1 MKQPIVS
8 VIMPVYNNEK
18 YLEQCLDSIVNQ
30 SLTDIEIICVD
41 DGSEDSSAEILKR
54 YAEKDSRIRIIYQ
67 ENAGAGAARN
77 NGLRHSRGKYLSF
90 LDSDDFFENDM
101 LEKAVKK
108 IEEDAADFVVFR
120 CDQYLNDC
128 DKFKNVR
135 YTLKEQTLPPYVP
148 FNFRQITDNVFK
160 TFVGWAWDKLYR
172 REFVMRYELT
182 FQEQRTSND
191 MLFVFTA
198 LVLAEKITYLDEVLA
213 HQRRNNNESL
223 SNTREKSWFCFY
235 NALCALKDAL
245 KKYDLYDELEKDF
258 INYALH
264 FSLWNLNTITG
275 ACYYKLYDQL
285 RNEWFMEL
293 GITGHDK
300 DYFYNQ
306 KEYSQFLQIM
316 KYSAREYETKISV
329 VIPVY
334 NAEKYIRECL
344 DSILNQ
350 QKIGLEVICVDD
362 CSTDE
367 TPRILEEYSK
377 KFDNLTVLRNESNI
391 YAGESRNRGLM
402 AAKGQYVH
410 FIDADDFVVSNH
422 TKSCI
427 KSHQRTIL
435 TG

>member
-77 NGLRHSRGKYLSF
+77 NGLRHAQGKYLSF

-120 CDQYLNDC
+120 CNQYLNDC

-160 TFVGWAWDKLYR
+160 TFVGWAWDKLYK
-172 REFVMRYELT
+172 REFVMRHGLT

-235 NALCALKDAL
+235 NALCALKVAL
-245 KKYDLYDELEKDF
+245 IKFVLYVELE
-258 INYALH
+258 
-264 FSLWNLNTITG
+264 
-275 ACYYKLYDQL
+275 
-285 RNEWFMEL
+285 
-293 GITGHDK
+293 
-300 DYFYNQ
+300 
-306 KEYSQFLQIM
+306 
-316 KYSAREYETKISV
+316 
-329 VIPVY
+329 
-334 NAEKYIRECL
+334 
-344 DSILNQ
+344 
-350 QKIGLEVICVDD
+350 
-362 CSTDE
+362 
-367 TPRILEEYSK
+367 
-377 KFDNLTVLRNESNI
+377 
-391 YAGESRNRGLM
+391 
-402 AAKGQYVH
+402 
-410 FIDADDFVVSNH
+410 
-422 TKSCI
+422 
-427 KSHQRTIL
+427 
-435 TG
+435 

>member
-148 FNFRQITDNVFK
+148 FNFRQITDYVF
-160 TFVGWAWDKLYR
+160 
-172 REFVMRYELT
+172 
-182 FQEQRTSND
+182 
-191 MLFVFTA
+191 
-198 LVLAEKITYLDEVLA
+198 
-213 HQRRNNNESL
+213 
-223 SNTREKSWFCFY
+223 
-235 NALCALKDAL
+235 
-245 KKYDLYDELEKDF
+245 
-258 INYALH
+258 
-264 FSLWNLNTITG
+264 
-275 ACYYKLYDQL
+275 
-285 RNEWFMEL
+285 
-293 GITGHDK
+293 
-300 DYFYNQ
+300 
-306 KEYSQFLQIM
+306 
-316 KYSAREYETKISV
+316 
-329 VIPVY
+329 
-334 NAEKYIRECL
+334 
-344 DSILNQ
+344 
-350 QKIGLEVICVDD
+350 
-362 CSTDE
+362 
-367 TPRILEEYSK
+367 
-377 KFDNLTVLRNESNI
+377 
-391 YAGESRNRGLM
+391 
-402 AAKGQYVH
+402 
-410 FIDADDFVVSNH
+410 
-422 TKSCI
+422 
-427 KSHQRTIL
+427 
-435 TG
+435 